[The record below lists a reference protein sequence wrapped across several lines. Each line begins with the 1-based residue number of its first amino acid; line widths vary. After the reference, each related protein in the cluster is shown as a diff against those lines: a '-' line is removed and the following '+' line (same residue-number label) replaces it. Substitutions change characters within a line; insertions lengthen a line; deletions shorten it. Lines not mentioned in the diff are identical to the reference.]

1 MSSTPDTCQRDVP
14 CGTIDSY
21 HPKLSTILIAWE
33 DCQIS
38 HGKIDCMKYPEK
50 EVQGLQP
57 LTAKA
62 LKFCEMIAKG
72 HRSADA
78 YMTAYN
84 TSEDTSKRSIQA
96 CASRLLGDPRV
107 KRQVERVRQKQDV
120 AMAQQALG
128 LKEWTLQ
135 RLKEEAS
142 DSESPPAARVS
153 ALALLA
159 KASKLIESGSQV
171 SVNVANV
178 SRPSAEIEQ
187 ELLARLT
194 AISQTPNTYDVTPAD
209 EGEDREKS

>member
-1 MSSTPDTCQRDVP
+1 
-14 CGTIDSY
+14 
-21 HPKLSTILIAWE
+21 
-33 DCQIS
+33 
-38 HGKIDCMKYPEK
+38 MKYPEK
-50 EVQGLQP
+50 EAQGLQP

-78 YMTAYN
+78 YITAYN
-84 TSEDTSKRSIQA
+84 VGEETGRRSIQA

-107 KRQVERVRQKQDV
+107 KRQVERVRQKQEV

-178 SRPSAEIEQ
+178 SRPSADIER
-187 ELLARLT
+187 ELLERLT
-194 AISQTPNTYDVTPAD
+194 AISQTSNTYDVIPGD
-209 EGEDREKS
+209 DVQDRPEDRPES